1 MEGNTMILAG
11 GLVSLA
17 VRGTLSCFNR
27 GKRAREVHN
36 QKLSSLIISKGCG
49 KTQLKKSLE
58 ALSSSLVIIDVNE
71 TRTVKNGEDE
81 LERTSNGKEYIEGLI
96 NRFPKKRFL
105 LLLSTIK
112 QSKDYGVDK
121 LNTFV
126 VCPTIKLFENLKGN
140 IDMSIAGNKE
150 RVFEM
155 EKERLTLIRET
166 EPGRLNIFDSFDELY
181 QVIKKVYKL
190 QSSF

>member
-17 VRGTLSCFNR
+17 RLSCFFFNR
-27 GKRAREVHN
+27 GKRARDVHN

-71 TRTVKNGEDE
+71 TRTVLSGEDN
-81 LERTSNGKEYIEGLI
+81 LERTSNGKEYIQGLI
-96 NRFPKKRFL
+96 KRFPKKRFL
-105 LLLSTIK
+105 LLLSTK
-112 QSKDYGVDK
+112 EQSEDYAVPK
-121 LNTFV
+121 MNTFV

-140 IDMSIAGNKE
+140 IDLSIPGNKE
-150 RVFEM
+150 RLFEM
-155 EKERLTLIRET
+155 EKERLSLIRFT
-166 EPGRLNIFDSFDELY
+166 EPHLLNIYDSFDELY